1 MQVNGN
7 FRLALNLRFV
17 WPPTCVDL
25 RWLWSSLNW
34 SAQLDCK
41 STVYAWNLR
50 LVWTCGPTCESVW
63 PAIPSPHA
71 RVWFCKLASTCVDLR
86 VRLATQGKS
95 RHKLIASHLYTR
107 EIYGLLRL
115 EWTCESVWP
124 PFTSTSFAA
133 NLRWLA
139 STCEFVWPGLY
150 ANVNRRWYNKRYHEL
165 NWFANL
171 I

>member
-1 MQVNGN
+1 MQVNGT
-7 FRLALNLRFV
+7 FRLAFNLRFV

-107 EIYGLLRL
+107 EFTAFCDLSERANPFGHLSQALVLPQTCVDLRRLASSFGQGFMRMWIGGGQITNDITNSTGLL
-115 EWTCESVWP
+115 
-124 PFTSTSFAA
+124 
-133 NLRWLA
+133 
-139 STCEFVWPGLY
+139 
-150 ANVNRRWYNKRYHEL
+150 
-165 NWFANL
+165 